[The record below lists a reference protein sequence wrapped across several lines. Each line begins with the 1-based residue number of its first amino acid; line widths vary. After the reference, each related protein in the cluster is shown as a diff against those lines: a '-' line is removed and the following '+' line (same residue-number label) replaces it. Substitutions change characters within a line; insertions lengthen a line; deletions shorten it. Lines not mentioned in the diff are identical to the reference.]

1 MLTRRHHALL
11 VYINH
16 QLKQNGRPPSFQE
29 MKEAVKAGS
38 MSTVYRALSAL
49 AKQGYIARRHGRI
62 REIQILRLPE
72 NGRAVPVAAHGDL
85 LPVLS
90 PASDLRT
97 IAEAPTAGSS
107 RDGRMAVDP
116 PFRQWRETAESE
128 ATSGIQQRE
137 ILPSLQALQM
147 ATEAIRRGYGMV
159 EPAHDPEV
167 VAQAIELSFLLVAYG
182 LVPTKPGVA
191 MARSATAGQ
200 SALILGASGASTGPN
215 SQPRHTHKHILV
227 VDDVSDVLVSVTAF
241 LVSAGFVITT
251 AADGDAALRLLAND
265 PRIGVLVT
273 DFVMPGLTGAD
284 LIVQAVQLRPN
295 LKALL
300 ITGYPNADGLAE
312 LPPGVEVLAKPFRRA
327 ALIERVSALAG
338 ETAPALARSN
348 PAQSDNAKE
357 FANVSK

>member
-16 QLKQNGRPPSFQE
+16 QLKLTGRPPSFQE

-72 NGRAVPVAAHGDL
+72 DDRAVSTALHGVL
-85 LPVLS
+85 LPGLPTASDMRAVARA
-90 PASDLRT
+90 PAS
-97 IAEAPTAGSS
+97 GSP

-116 PFRQWRETAESE
+116 LFRPRREPVESA
-128 ATSGIQQRE
+128 ATSGIQQPG

-159 EPAHDPEV
+159 EAARDPEV

-182 LVPTKPGVA
+182 LVPTKPGIA
-191 MARSATAGQ
+191 TARSATVGQ
-200 SALILGASGASTGPN
+200 PAQMPSATRAPAGAS
-215 SQPRHTHKHILV
+215 SQPRHAHQHILV

-251 AADGDAALRLLAND
+251 APDGDTALRLLADD

-284 LIVQAVQLRPN
+284 LIVQAMQLRPN
-295 LKALL
+295 LRALL
-300 ITGYPNADGLAE
+300 ITGYPNAEGLAE
-312 LPPGVEVLAKPFRRA
+312 LPNGVEVLAKPFRRA
-327 ALIERVSALAG
+327 ALIERVGVLAS
-338 ETAPALARSN
+338 ETAPV
-348 PAQSDNAKE
+348 QSDNAKE
-357 FANVSK
+357 SAYVFK